1 MTADLSSPQ
10 EFFESCPTFRIL
22 VLGNPESTKQELFSK
37 IFGVDLKKVCCF
49 PSPSRLGR
57 TTDTIPLHQKLVAD
71 AFQDSHDI
79 HQELDLQG
87 QNQRLAVYTSPN
99 FGSDDEAVYSRVCN
113 FVRERTAPSL
123 PMGEHIHCIWYCV
136 ATEAARPVSELE
148 KRFFGGDLA
157 SVAPHVPALLV
168 FTKYDEFV
176 SHVQLTWSRDA
187 EERGLSKVAVSHILK
202 DLTSKKFEEA
212 IGRRWDDVLL
222 DSKGRSRVQRI
233 ARVCVAGCATVEDDD
248 SSFGELA
255 AATLKSLGEWK
266 EWHVKLAFAAAQ
278 RNSAAM
284 STRCTFAP
292 FL

>member
-1 MTADLSSPQ
+1 MCD
-10 EFFESCPTFRIL
+10 
-22 VLGNPESTKQELFSK
+22 
-37 IFGVDLKKVCCF
+37 
-49 PSPSRLGR
+49 
-57 TTDTIPLHQKLVAD
+57 
-71 AFQDSHDI
+71 
-79 HQELDLQG
+79 
-87 QNQRLAVYTSPN
+87 
-99 FGSDDEAVYSRVCN
+99 

-136 ATEAARPVSELE
+136 ATEEGRSVSALE

-176 SHVQLTWSRDA
+176 SRVQLTWSRDA

-202 DLTSKKFEEA
+202 DLTSKKFEET
-212 IGRRWDDVLL
+212 IGKRWDDVML
-222 DSKGRSRVQRI
+222 DSKGRSRVQRT
-233 ARVCVAGCATVEDDD
+233 ARVCVAGCATVDDDD

-284 STRCTFAP
+284 STRCMFVP
-292 FL
+292 FSWASLMLTASQMPPTRLPSTLVSTRVTPARSAASRYATSCPTSSPRPCGSST